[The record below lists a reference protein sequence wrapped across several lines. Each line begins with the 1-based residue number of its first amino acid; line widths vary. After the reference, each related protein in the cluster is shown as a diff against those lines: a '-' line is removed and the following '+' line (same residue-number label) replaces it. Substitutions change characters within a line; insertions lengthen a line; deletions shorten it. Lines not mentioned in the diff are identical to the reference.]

1 MKLRELIALSGL
13 YGGAAAALR
22 VVGAGV
28 FLWLARSLS
37 VDDYAGFGLLYA
49 LQQALATFA
58 LAGIVEAVIGQLRNE
73 RRDVNLSRLFATAS
87 SAFLSMSLVSVFVAI
102 FAWLAWFR
110 GSSSSPL
117 VIVSAIAGGIAL
129 AWSSLRS
136 QLTRLREDHVA
147 SLSFNIFPSLLGLL
161 CAVLAFAW
169 RPTVGAYFAGFATGA
184 LLSLAYL
191 ELRSGGALRF
201 SSRPSE
207 IRIVLVGAAPF
218 VAVSFLGWLSGYGN
232 NYVLAFLFERSEI
245 AKFTFLLTISSVMQ
259 LVASALNQVWSPR
272 FYKLADQLSPMES
285 RKATAGSF
293 GCRESLLVWLAG
305 W

>member
-1 MKLRELIALSGL
+1 MVVTAIPAHSAPRGPRGL
-13 YGGAAAALR
+13 
-22 VVGAGV
+22 
-28 FLWLARSLS
+28 
-37 VDDYAGFGLLYA
+37 
-49 LQQALATFA
+49 
-58 LAGIVEAVIGQLRNE
+58 AVIQY
-73 RRDVNLSRLFATAS
+73 
-87 SAFLSMSLVSVFVAI
+87 
-102 FAWLAWFR
+102 
-110 GSSSSPL
+110 
-117 VIVSAIAGGIAL
+117 
-129 AWSSLRS
+129 
-136 QLTRLREDHVA
+136 
-147 SLSFNIFPSLLGLL
+147 FPSLSGLL

-259 LVASALNQVWSPR
+259 LVASGSEPDMSPR
-272 FYKLADQLSPMES
+272 FYKLAGQLSPMELEKS
-285 RKATAGSF
+285 NRRFFRLQGVALGLAGGLVIALIPTATALIGGNLIAYQSMEI
-293 GCRESLLVWLAG
+293 ESLCLFSSYVFLGPWVALLQLLYSFITKAES
-305 W
+305 